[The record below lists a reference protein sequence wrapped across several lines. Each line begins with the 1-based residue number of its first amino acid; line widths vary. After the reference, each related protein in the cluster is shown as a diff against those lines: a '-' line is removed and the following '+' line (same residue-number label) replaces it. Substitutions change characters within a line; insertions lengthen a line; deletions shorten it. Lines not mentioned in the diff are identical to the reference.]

1 MTDDWTDGKGD
12 TDPDIMS
19 DITKCTNGQCV
30 IRHGCRRWTAPA
42 DPLWQAY
49 QRFEPFHNGDYYGC
63 NHYIPDHR
71 NHPVTDG
78 ESPSKS
84 RELE

>member
-49 QRFEPFHNGDYYGC
+49 QRFEPFHNGDYYTC
-63 NHYIPDHR
+63 EHYIPAHR

-78 ESPSKS
+78 ETPSKS